1 MKTNA
6 DKCHLLMSVNNHI
19 TVTVGSKEITN
30 NRTEKLLGATLDR
43 ELKVVT
49 HINGLS
55 KKFSNNIRAL
65 VYQKEKVLYMHL

>member
-6 DKCHLLMSVNNHI
+6 DKCHLLMSVNNPI

-55 KKFSNNIRAL
+55 KKFSNSIRAL